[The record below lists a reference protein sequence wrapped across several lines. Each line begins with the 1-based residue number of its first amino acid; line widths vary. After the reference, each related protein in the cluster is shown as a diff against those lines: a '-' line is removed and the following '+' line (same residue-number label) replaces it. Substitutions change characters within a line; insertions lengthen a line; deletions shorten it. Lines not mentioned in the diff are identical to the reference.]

1 MQLSVSE
8 LPDGIFGPKT
18 LRAINGVDGESFAL
32 SFTLA
37 KISRYAEICNRN
49 RKLDKFLLGWTNPTL
64 KGGAMGLMNLIT
76 QKVKREF

>member
-1 MQLSVSE
+1 MQVCVGE

-37 KISRYAEICNRN
+37 KISRYAEICKRN
-49 RKLDKFLLGWTNPTL
+49 RKLDKFLLGWTNRSL
-64 KGGAMGLMNLIT
+64 RGVQWA
-76 QKVKREF
+76 